1 MAKSKNMQ
9 WVWVTIIAVLF
20 VGAIIGGSQLLSVAD
35 QEEEIGETDVS
46 QGAPRAEFCTQ
57 NPDLDLELRVRDM
70 LASTK
75 SYMNATV
82 LMQDLDSGAIQE
94 LDVDDATGDYVTF
107 SDALDCLNPEGYAFY
122 IKGDDPVNSNGVFR
136 IEAEDLNRGTIQHTF
151 ETSKFGHFQLKVY
164 DEDDRSEVEE
174 ISSGSTE
181 YTTNTTAE
189 FGPFDGSSADAL
201 DVSIDLR
208 PVTNGEAFGEMMYIA
223 IDTEDES
230 NLADWD
236 EALTTVMYNGEELS
250 EATGLSE
257 NELRA
262 MNAQEHIYALPE
274 SIGVDADGNKVQES
288 LLRVMLEPEADETSN
303 DYDVTIKFIARGDV
317 ESTETDEVLENVG
330 FEDDSSRTALYTAQT
345 ATLVV
350 N

>member
-1 MAKSKNMQ
+1 MAKKRNMTM
-9 WVWVTIIAVLF
+9 VWTAIIAVLV
-20 VGAIIGGSQLLSVAD
+20 VGAIFGGSQLLSVAD
-35 QEEEIGETDVS
+35 QEQDDEGTPITGDVS
-46 QGAPRAEFCTQ
+46 RDAFCTQ
-57 NPDLDLELRVRDM
+57 NPNLDLELRVRDM

-94 LDVDDATGDYVTF
+94 LDVNDATGDYVTF
-107 SDALDCLNPEGYAFY
+107 SDVLDCLNPEGYVFY
-122 IKGDDPVNSNGVFR
+122 IKGEDPVNSNGVFT
-136 IEAEDLNRGTIQHTF
+136 IEAEDLTRGTIQHTF

-164 DEDDRSEVEE
+164 DEDDRSEVQE
-174 ISSGSTE
+174 IVSSSTD
-181 YTTNTTAE
+181 YTTNLTAE
-189 FGPFDGSSADAL
+189 FGVFDGSNGDAI

-236 EALTTVMYNGEELS
+236 ESLTTVMYNGEELS

-288 LLRVMLEPEADETSN
+288 MLRVMLEPEADVTSN
-303 DYDVTIKFIARGDV
+303 DYDVTIRFIARGDV

-330 FEDDSSRTALYTAQT
+330 FEDDSSRTSLYTAQT